1 MKSGPLLLSA
11 LIALAAAAT
20 PALGQQ
26 AATTAPAQE
35 PARKPSKGEQQ
46 ALKWFAMLDTNK
58 DGRISREEA
67 KVAFRLSP
75 AIADYFRDAD
85 LNGDGYLTQQE
96 IRTVAERRRA
106 EREERRRR
114 EQQEKQQAV
123 APASGRTATPTAA
136 R

>member
-1 MKSGPLLLSA
+1 MSVRPLLLSV
-11 LIALAAAAT
+11 LIAASTVVAPALAQPAAAA
-20 PALGQQ
+20 
-26 AATTAPAQE
+26 APAQE
-35 PARKPSKGEQQ
+35 PARAPSKGEQQ
-46 ALKWFAMLDTNK
+46 ALRWFNMLDTNR

-75 AIADYFRDAD
+75 TIADYFRDAD

-106 EREERRRR
+106 ERQLKRQREAR
-114 EQQEKQQAV
+114 EQRQAATLV
-123 APASGRTATPTAA
+123 ERQSAAPATA